1 MFRKTLSIFLIIS
14 LIIQVSYV
22 TKPEN
27 SDDSTEIR
35 ISDYKAN
42 DILATINKASKYF
55 QETFTATLI
64 NWDDAVY
71 ANGNTEFA

>member
-42 DILATINKASKYF
+42 DILAIINKASKYF
-55 QETFTATLI
+55 QETFTATSI